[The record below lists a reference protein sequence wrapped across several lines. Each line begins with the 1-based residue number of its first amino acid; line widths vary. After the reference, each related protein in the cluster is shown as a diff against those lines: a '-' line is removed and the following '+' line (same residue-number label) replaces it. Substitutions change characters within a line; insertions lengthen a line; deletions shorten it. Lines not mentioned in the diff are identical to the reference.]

1 MWLNKLA
8 SHLLEAVRIML
19 PLLTSFPLE
28 EFVLSIAA
36 EAYFMA
42 RKQLVKK
49 MVNKSNFWNVKK
61 KAHARKCID
70 AHDVHKG
77 FHGSVCQRM
86 LRANTR
92 LMMSPHISR

>member
-1 MWLNKLA
+1 MWLNKLT
-8 SHLLEAVRIML
+8 SHSLEAVRIML

-42 RKQLVKK
+42 RKQLVNK

-61 KAHARKCID
+61 KLTHE
-70 AHDVHKG
+70 
-77 FHGSVCQRM
+77 SVLTRM
-86 LRANTR
+86 MFIKDSTEVSANAC
-92 LMMSPHISR
+92 SE